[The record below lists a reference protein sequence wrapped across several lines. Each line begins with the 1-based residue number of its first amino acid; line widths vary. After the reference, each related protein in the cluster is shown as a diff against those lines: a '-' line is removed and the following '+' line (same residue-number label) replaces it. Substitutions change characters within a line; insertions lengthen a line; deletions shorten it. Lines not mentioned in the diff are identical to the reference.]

1 MTYELR
7 VTNLL
12 PCAHLISAISHSY
25 AKCDSLPCLQGRAGV
40 GLFEL
45 AAWFECVVRLLH
57 PTPTL
62 PPDQVRGR
70 LYYT

>member
-1 MTYELR
+1 MYQ
-7 VTNLL
+7 LL
-12 PCAHLISAISHSY
+12 
-25 AKCDSLPCLQGRAGV
+25 DMRLPPLHGQGRAGV

-45 AAWFECVVRLLH
+45 AAWFEFAASLLH